1 MEIRFAPFLPHQDLW
16 RLDNSCKVLYKGTN
30 FILNKEIGK
39 QIQTYFKD
47 PPPKKKVYC
56 LIIFELGS
64 VVCSLIPSELGLAAK
79 S

>member
-1 MEIRFAPFLPHQDLW
+1 MAVKF
-16 RLDNSCKVLYKGTN
+16 LYKGIN

-47 PPPKKKVYC
+47 PPQKKVYC

-64 VVCSLIPSELGLAAK
+64 VVCSLIHSELGLAAK